1 MKIEFHEGEP
11 QSSRLCVP
19 TLCAPI
25 LACSDNTQH
34 TWQVIHILYNKTK
47 QLNKSVECKKYILT
61 FQLPLRSF
69 L

>member
-34 TWQVIHILYNKTK
+34 TWQVIHITK
-47 QLNKSVECKKYILT
+47 AWNVKIDFNFLVASEIILVK
-61 FQLPLRSF
+61 R
-69 L
+69 